1 MHVMMPRE
9 KWTDERLDELSR
21 KMDAGFDR
29 VDKDIR
35 ELRIE
40 MNDGFRSLNRSLLA
54 GAIVIVAT
62 LIGTTGSL
70 AGIALL

>member
-1 MHVMMPRE
+1 MTRRK
-9 KWTDERLDELSR
+9 KWTDERLDELSK

-35 ELRIE
+35 ELRME
-40 MNDGFRSLNRSLLA
+40 MNEGFRSLNRSLLA